1 MVRKLLAP
9 IWHKIYD
16 QLKAKSRNSFYSTFI
31 KPGDLCFDVGANVG
45 NRTAIFLSL
54 KARVVAVEPQPA
66 CVQKLK
72 SRFADRIT
80 IVPKGLGS
88 EPGVLPM
95 HISDASTLS
104 TFSKE
109 WINELGSNRFSG
121 YQWKE
126 TIHVE
131 ITTLDQLIAEY
142 GMPHFCK
149 IDVEGYE
156 LNVIKGLSRPIPH
169 LSFEYAVPENKKN
182 LLATIDALIAI
193 SPAATFNYSVLES
206 MQLLLPAY
214 VDAIELKKIIESEPF
229 VKSSFGDIYVK
240 MTS

>member
-1 MVRKLLAP
+1 LLAP

-16 QLKAKSRNSFYSTFI
+16 QLKAKSRKSFYSDFI
-31 KPGDLCFDVGANVG
+31 KPGDLCFDIGANVG

-54 KARVVAVEPQPA
+54 QARVIAIEPQPA

-72 SRFADRIT
+72 NRFGNQIN
-80 IVPKGLGS
+80 IIPKGLGS
-88 EPGVLPM
+88 EQGVLPM

-104 TFSKE
+104 TFSEE

-121 YQWKE
+121 YEWKE
-126 TIHVE
+126 TIDVE

-142 GMPHFCK
+142 GVPHFCK

-156 LNVIKGLSRPIPH
+156 LNVIKGLSCPIPH
-169 LSFEYAVPENKKN
+169 LSFEYAVPENMKN

-193 SPAATFNYSVLES
+193 SSTAAFNYSVLES
-206 MQLLLPAY
+206 MQLVLPTY
-214 VDAIELKKIIESEPF
+214 VNAIALKKIIESETF
-229 VKSSFGDIYVK
+229 VKTGFGDIYVK
-240 MTS
+240 MPN